1 MRLTALGAG
10 MAFEFRHGG
19 YSSPPD
25 NAVFF
30 IETGRDTSLFVVAL
44 G

>member
-10 MAFEFRHGG
+10 MALGFRYGG
-19 YSSPPD
+19 DSSPPD

-30 IETGRDTSLFVVAL
+30 IETGSDTSLLVVAFW
-44 G
+44 